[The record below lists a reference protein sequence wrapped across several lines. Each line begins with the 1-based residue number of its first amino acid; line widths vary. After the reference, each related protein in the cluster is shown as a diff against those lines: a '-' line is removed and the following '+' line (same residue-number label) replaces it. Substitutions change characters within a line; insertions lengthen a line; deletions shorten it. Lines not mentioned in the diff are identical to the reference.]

1 MILGSSPRWGTNFV
15 LLINTSMDKDTNQTP
30 TFLKRWAAKATYVA
44 TILAMVAALF
54 VFDDRYSKE
63 AELQGKL
70 DVLQAAIIKEMRQE
84 VAKNRNAMISNMQR
98 DADDIEFAI
107 KTLEDAGETVPRFQ
121 IEKFKQITRDIEE
134 LKNNE

>member
-1 MILGSSPRWGTNFV
+1 MILGSSPRWGTNS
-15 LLINTSMDKDTNQTP
+15 INTNMEKNTDQTP
-30 TFLKRWAAKATYVA
+30 TFLKRWAAKATYVV
-44 TILAMVAALF
+44 TILGMVAAIF

-63 AELQGKL
+63 AELQGKFDL
-70 DVLQAAIIKEMRQE
+70 LQAAIIKEMRQE

-98 DADDIEFAI
+98 DADDVEFAI
-107 KTLEDAGETVPRFQ
+107 KTLEDAGQPVPRFQ

>member
-1 MILGSSPRWGTNFV
+1 MN
-15 LLINTSMDKDTNQTP
+15 KDTDKNP
-30 TFLKRWAAKATYVA
+30 SLMKRWAAKATYVA
-44 TILAMVAALF
+44 TILAMVAAVF

-63 AELQGKL
+63 AELQGKFDL
-70 DVLQAAIIKEMRQE
+70 LQSAIIKEMREE

-98 DADDIEFAI
+98 DADDLEFAI

-121 IEKFKQITRDIEE
+121 LEKFKQITRDIEE